1 VAKDFVYS
9 STATMYAGQK
19 PSDEFSGKEA
29 RARFEAALKSAM
41 NTSPKP
47 LKDKPKVGAKKK
59 KVGAKIKR
67 AGKTPPKRGWSGLFF
82 KFFDFFGMSF

>member
-1 VAKDFVYS
+1 
-9 STATMYAGQK
+9 MYAGQK

-47 LKDKPKVGAKKK
+47 LKDKPKDKESRKNPAE
-59 KVGAKIKR
+59 A
-67 AGKTPPKRGWSGLFF
+67 GWSGLFF
-82 KFFDFFGMSF
+82 KFFDFFGVSF

>member
-1 VAKDFVYS
+1 
-9 STATMYAGQK
+9 MYAGQK

-59 KVGAKIKR
+59 EGGGKDKESRKNPAE
-67 AGKTPPKRGWSGLFF
+67 AGLVRLVF
-82 KFFDFFGMSF
+82 